1 MRDRYSSRNKEEDH
15 SEQRQISYLT
25 WLFSCLK
32 VVKENMMKFV
42 LMALVSVLL
51 IVLLIVLSLFFLI
64 VALSPTAGKRVFLIR
79 RRLQQLW
86 YGSGS
91 SRYRCRHCRRCRDY

>member
-1 MRDRYSSRNKEEDH
+1 
-15 SEQRQISYLT
+15 
-25 WLFSCLK
+25 
-32 VVKENMMKFV
+32 MKFV

-51 IVLLIVLSLFFLI
+51 ILFLIMLSRFFLV
-64 VALSPTAGKRVFLIR
+64 VALSLTAEKRVFLII

-91 SRYRCRHCRRCRDY
+91 SRYQCRHCRRCRDY

>member
-1 MRDRYSSRNKEEDH
+1 
-15 SEQRQISYLT
+15 
-25 WLFSCLK
+25 
-32 VVKENMMKFV
+32 MKFV

-51 IVLLIVLSLFFLI
+51 IVLSLFFLV
-64 VALSPTAGKRVFLIR
+64 VAHSPTAGKRVFLII